1 MTPGAAPAAGAR
13 GTRSA
18 GARGAGGA
26 VARSLRRR
34 ARLPLRADAGTV
46 LAAARGVDLA
56 RGGVQVLHDVS
67 VEVRAG
73 EVRALIGPNGAGKSS
88 LLGVLTGDLEPA
100 RGTVEAAG
108 APLASWSTTE
118 LALRRAV
125 MTQDVTLSF
134 PFLVHEVVAMG
145 RSPWH
150 GTAAADDD
158 DAVVAASMAATDVTH
173 LAGRAFPTLSGG
185 ERARVALARV
195 LAQRAQ
201 LLMLDEP
208 TAALDLHH
216 QEMVLALARD
226 HARAGG
232 AVVVVVHDVGLAA
245 AYADRVTIVAGGRVA
260 GDGTPEEILTAERL
274 SAVYEHPVEVLP
286 HPRGGAP
293 IILPRR

>member
-13 GTRSA
+13 GTGRA
-18 GARGAGGA
+18 GARG
-26 VARSLRRR
+26 LRRR
-34 ARLPLRADAGTV
+34 ARLPGRADAGTV

-88 LLGVLTGDLEPA
+88 LLGVLTGDLEPS

-145 RSPWH
+145 RSPWR

-158 DAVVAASMAATDVTH
+158 EVVAASMAATDVTH

-208 TAALDLHH
+208 TAALDLRH

-232 AVVVVVHDVGLAA
+232 AVVVVVHDIGLAA
-245 AYADRVTIVAGGRVA
+245 VYADRVTIVADGRVA
-260 GDGTPEEILTAERL
+260 GDGTPDEVLTAERL

>member
-1 MTPGAAPAAGAR
+1 VSGPRVLPGRRRPRLPERAPAGA
-13 GTRSA
+13 
-18 GARGAGGA
+18 
-26 VARSLRRR
+26 
-34 ARLPLRADAGTV
+34 V
-46 LAAARGVDLA
+46 LAAAREIDLV
-56 RGGVQVLHDVS
+56 RGGAQVLHGVS

-73 EVRALIGPNGAGKSS
+73 EVRALIGPNGAGKTS
-88 LLGVLTGDLEPA
+88 LLGALTGDLAPV

-108 APLASWSTTE
+108 APLSTWTTTE

-145 RSPWH
+145 RSPWR
-150 GTAAADDD
+150 GTSSEDDD
-158 DAVVAASMAATDVTH
+158 DEIVAASLAATDVTH

-195 LAQRAQ
+195 LAQRTQ

-216 QEMVLALARD
+216 QEMVLELARA

-245 AYADRVTIVAGGRVA
+245 AYADRVTVVARGRVV
-260 GDGTPEEILTAERL
+260 GDGTPGEVLTEALL
-274 SAVYEHPVEVLP
+274 SDVYEHPVEVLE
-286 HPRGGAP
+286 HPGGGAP